1 MRKGSAGIYVTYA
14 RKFSLLNMDEIKQ
27 VIVSIKRGTDTG
39 DGKVFSYLQSNPF
52 QLGSLSEIV
61 ISTIKAYWLPF
72 VMHSVGV
79 RDEELRRIAIWS
91 IKQLE
96 GQASLIREVFGI
108 SPQMST
114 VVQLMNTTADYPGAI
129 PDQGGSFDKTEQVN
143 SQEPDSTTALSISSI
158 SNDVEVREEI
168 LLPDE
173 EDYDYENDLI
183 AVEITEE
190 MKRASKLFGV

>member
-1 MRKGSAGIYVTYA
+1 MN
-14 RKFSLLNMDEIKQ
+14 NMNEVKQEI
-27 VIVSIKRGTDTG
+27 ISIKRSLESL
-39 DGKVFSYLQSNPF
+39 DGKIITYLKSNPLKLDLDF
-52 QLGSLSEIV
+52 SEV
-61 ISTIKAYWLPF
+61 VVNALKAYWLPF
-72 VMHSVGV
+72 AMHSVGV

-96 GQASLIREVFGI
+96 GQASLIREVFGL
-108 SPQMST
+108 SPQINT
-114 VVQLMNTTADYPGAI
+114 VVQLVNTTADYPGAT
-129 PDQGGSFDKTEQVN
+129 PDQGRSLNKTEQVN
-143 SQEPDSTTALSISSI
+143 SQAQESDSTTALSIS
-158 SNDVEVREEI
+158 NEVEVGEEI

>member
-1 MRKGSAGIYVTYA
+1 MN
-14 RKFSLLNMDEIKQ
+14 NMNEVKQEI
-27 VIVSIKRGTDTG
+27 ISIKRSLESL
-39 DGKVFSYLQSNPF
+39 DGKIISYLKSNPLKLDLDF
-52 QLGSLSEIV
+52 SEFV
-61 ISTIKAYWLPF
+61 VNALKAYWLPF

-108 SPQMST
+108 SPQMIT
-114 VVQLMNTTADYPGAI
+114 AVQLVNTTTDYPGAT
-129 PDQGGSFDKTEQVN
+129 PDKGISLDKTELVN
-143 SQEPDSTTALSISSI
+143 SQGFDSTTALSI

-173 EDYDYENDLI
+173 EDYDYEKDLI

-190 MKRASKLFGV
+190 MRRTSKLFGV

>member
-1 MRKGSAGIYVTYA
+1 MN
-14 RKFSLLNMDEIKQ
+14 NMNEVKQEI
-27 VIVSIKRGTDTG
+27 ISIKRSLESL
-39 DGKVFSYLQSNPF
+39 DGKIITYLKSNPLKLDLDF
-52 QLGSLSEIV
+52 SEV
-61 ISTIKAYWLPF
+61 VVNALKAYWLPF
-72 VMHSVGV
+72 VMHSIGV

-114 VVQLMNTTADYPGAI
+114 VVQLINTTADYPGAI

-143 SQEPDSTTALSISSI
+143 SQESDSTTALSIS
-158 SNDVEVREEI
+158 NEVEVGEEI

>member
-1 MRKGSAGIYVTYA
+1 MD
-14 RKFSLLNMDEIKQ
+14 NMNEVKQEI
-27 VIVSIKRGTDTG
+27 ISIKRSLESL
-39 DGKVFSYLQSNPF
+39 DGKIISYLKSNPLKLDLDF
-52 QLGSLSEIV
+52 SEFV
-61 ISTIKAYWLPF
+61 INALKAYWLPF

-129 PDQGGSFDKTEQVN
+129 RSNDISLDKTELVN
-143 SQEPDSTTALSISSI
+143 SQGSDSATAL
-158 SNDVEVREEI
+158 SNDVEVREEL

-173 EDYDYENDLI
+173 EDYDYEEDLI
-183 AVEITEE
+183 PIEITEE
-190 MKRASKLFGV
+190 MRRTSKLFGV

>member
-1 MRKGSAGIYVTYA
+1 MN
-14 RKFSLLNMDEIKQ
+14 NMNEVKQEI
-27 VIVSIKRGTDTG
+27 ISIKRSLESL
-39 DGKVFSYLQSNPF
+39 DGKIITYLKSNPLKLDLDF
-52 QLGSLSEIV
+52 SEV
-61 ISTIKAYWLPF
+61 VVNALKAYWLPF

-108 SPQMST
+108 SPQINT

-143 SQEPDSTTALSISSI
+143 SQEPDSTTALSIS
-158 SNDVEVREEI
+158 NDVEVREEL

-173 EDYDYENDLI
+173 EDYDYEKDLI

-190 MKRASKLFGV
+190 MRRASKLFGA

>member
-1 MRKGSAGIYVTYA
+1 
-14 RKFSLLNMDEIKQ
+14 MDEIKQ

-114 VVQLMNTTADYPGAI
+114 VVQLMNTTTDYPGAI
-129 PDQGGSFDKTEQVN
+129 RSNDISLDKTELVN
-143 SQEPDSTTALSISSI
+143 SQGSDSGAALSI
-158 SNDVEVREEI
+158 SNDVEVREEL

-173 EDYDYENDLI
+173 EDYDYEEDLI
-183 AVEITEE
+183 PIEITEE
-190 MKRASKLFGV
+190 MRRTSKLFGV

>member
-1 MRKGSAGIYVTYA
+1 
-14 RKFSLLNMDEIKQ
+14 MDEIKQ

-108 SPQMST
+108 SPQMNT

-143 SQEPDSTTALSISSI
+143 SQEPNSTTALSI

-173 EDYDYENDLI
+173 QDYDYENDLI

-190 MKRASKLFGV
+190 MRMANKLFGA